1 MLSKKEGYTSVQVND
16 YQSLNQMP
24 NGLPNQ
30 PFGEMPPSL
39 PKPQF
44 NTYESEPEYEYKIY
58 SSPPSPPGY
67 HRYQSNTCNP
77 KQDQL
82 PITFPDPNEGVPPF
96 EYDPLI
102 MDLKYGSMPCG
113 ACNKLNYCQ

>member
-1 MLSKKEGYTSVQVND
+1 MLSRTEGYKQVKVDKLTTQN
-16 YQSLNQMP
+16 N
-24 NGLPNQ
+24 
-30 PFGEMPPSL
+30 EMPSSL

-44 NTYESEPEYEYKIY
+44 NVPCAKDVKYDYKIY
-58 SSPPSPPGY
+58 SIQPSPPGY

-77 KQDQL
+77 TQDQL

-102 MDLKYGSMPCG
+102 MNLKYGSMPCG

>member
-1 MLSKKEGYTSVQVND
+1 MLSKTERYKLVQID
-16 YQSLNQMP
+16 E
-24 NGLPNQ
+24 LPVQNPYVQ
-30 PFGEMPPSL
+30 FGEMPPSL

-44 NTYESEPEYEYKIY
+44 DKPKPIIKNDYKTYSIH
-58 SSPPSPPGY
+58 PSPPGY

-77 KQDQL
+77 TQDKL

-102 MDLKYGSMPCG
+102 MNLKYGSMPCG
-113 ACNKLNYCQ
+113 ACSKLNYCQ